1 MTWALDKSF
10 FWRYEIRKEQLI
22 NEKIKANKVQLI
34 GEKGEKLGI
43 ISLDEAI
50 EIGQEKGLDVVC
62 VGANT
67 DPVVCKL
74 MNYGKYK
81 FEQQKREKEARRK
94 TKQAEMKEI
103 RVSSTIGDHD
113 LAYRVK
119 NARAF
124 IENDNKVKVT
134 LRFRGREI
142 AKSEFG
148 REVLERFA
156 EELSDVAEVEKAPS
170 MEGRSMFLILSKKK

>member
-1 MTWALDKSF
+1 MD
-10 FWRYEIRKEQLI
+10 
-22 NEKIKANKVQLI
+22 
-34 GEKGEKLGI
+34 
-43 ISLDEAI
+43 
-50 EIGQEKGLDVVC
+50 
-62 VGANT
+62 
-67 DPVVCKL
+67 
-74 MNYGKYK
+74 YGKYR

-94 TKQAEMKEI
+94 TKQSEMKEI
-103 RVSSTIGDHD
+103 RVSSTIGEHD
-113 LAYRVK
+113 LEYRLK
-119 NARAF
+119 NARNF
-124 IENDNKVKVT
+124 IENDHKVKVT